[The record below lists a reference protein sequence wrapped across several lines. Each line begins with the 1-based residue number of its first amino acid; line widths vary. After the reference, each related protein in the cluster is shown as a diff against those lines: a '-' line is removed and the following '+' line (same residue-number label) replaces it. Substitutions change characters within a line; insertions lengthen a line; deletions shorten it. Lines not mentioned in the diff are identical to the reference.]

1 MDETTLDYLMAN
13 LAKQIGK
20 NDEAARIISK
30 ILVSKT
36 ANPKIKDKARDL
48 KDSLKAK

>member
-13 LAKQIGK
+13 LARQVGK
-20 NDEAARIISK
+20 NDEALRILSK
-30 ILVSKT
+30 ILVSNT

-48 KDSLKAK
+48 KEAIKGK